1 MKTLRNIF
9 TNPAAIA
16 VAVVHWLIV
25 IFAFLTEGNPFNRGA
40 GKICLHCSRTLIDL
54 LEILNTIPFTII
66 GDVVA
71 PILSILNSY
80 YLMNGIL
87 ILTLILLITF
97 QWLFIGYVVNLLYN
111 LVKYKETKLSLND

>member
-1 MKTLRNIF
+1 M
-9 TNPAAIA
+9 
-16 VAVVHWLIV
+16 
-25 IFAFLTEGNPFNRGA
+25 
-40 GKICLHCSRTLIDL
+40 
-54 LEILNTIPFTII
+54 
-66 GDVVA
+66 VA

-111 LVKYKETKLSLND
+111 LVKYKETKLSLDD